1 MERTVVTFQEALEKG
16 NRMLEL
22 LKRQHLYFQ
31 ELEKLSQSQRM
42 LIKAQQS
49 EDLLHI
55 LGKRQRLVE
64 EIGQIHQQ
72 TAEYRADWPN
82 FKYVLPDHLRT
93 GISELLA
100 QLQTMLNTIIE
111 QDQQDCQELGAAKQQ
126 ISSELQQAGR
136 AKAAATSYSKPK
148 NFNYNPGQG
157 GNIQFT
163 G

>member
-1 MERTVVTFQEALEKG
+1 MITFQEALEKG
-16 NRMLEL
+16 NRMLDL

-49 EDLLHI
+49 EDLLHL
-55 LGKRQRLVE
+55 LGQRQRLVE
-64 EIGQIHQQ
+64 EIGTLHQQ
-72 TAEYRADWPN
+72 TAEYRAQWPN
-82 FKYVLPDHLRT
+82 FKDVLPDHLRT
-93 GISELLA
+93 AIGDLLA
-100 QLQTMLNTIIE
+100 QLQTMLNAIIQ

-136 AKAAATSYSKPK
+136 AKAAATSYSKP
-148 NFNYNPGQG
+148 NNAAYNPGQG